1 MAIGFTTTGT
11 YGSRAIKP
19 DKGLRAAY
27 KPRTLI
33 AQFGDGYQQRVL
45 DGINNSPRVF
55 NVNFKT
61 RTKAEIDDI
70 AGYFNSLNGVTKFN
84 FTVPDE
90 VEGDDEDTVKVIC
103 TTWNKTYD
111 YGDYYS
117 LTATFNE
124 VFEA

>member
-19 DKGLRAAY
+19 DKGLTAAY

-61 RTKAEIDDI
+61 
-70 AGYFNSLNGVTKFN
+70 
-84 FTVPDE
+84 
-90 VEGDDEDTVKVIC
+90 
-103 TTWNKTYD
+103 
-111 YGDYYS
+111 
-117 LTATFNE
+117 
-124 VFEA
+124 